1 MTSIDGQRIYIAFFV
16 LNSLD
21 MLDMIDSVFTAAEK
35 LDVIEWIYRLQI
47 VNRTESGQLI
57 GGFRG
62 SENGGY
68 VTEYVNG
75 VAVE

>member
-1 MTSIDGQRIYIAFFV
+1 
-16 LNSLD
+16 